1 MKVSTKGRYGLRAMM
16 DLAAHQNNSIPV
28 FLTDIAKRQD
38 ISEKYLEHIFSA
50 LKAAGLVNTVR
61 GRKGGFLLTKTPSQI
76 TVANIINVLEGPC
89 TLVDCVSQPKT
100 CNRSEAC
107 ASRDIWSLLGT
118 KIDEVLSGYTLDQ
131 LVTMQEK
138 KAHTEDNAMYYI

>member
-16 DLAAHQNNSIPV
+16 DLAAHQKENKPV

-50 LKAAGLVNTVR
+50 LKGAGFVNTVR
-61 GRKGGFLLTKTPSQI
+61 GRKGGFLLTKAPAQI

-100 CNRSEAC
+100 CSRSEAC

-131 LVTMQEK
+131 LVAMQEK
-138 KAHTEDNAMYYI
+138 KTHTDEAMYYI